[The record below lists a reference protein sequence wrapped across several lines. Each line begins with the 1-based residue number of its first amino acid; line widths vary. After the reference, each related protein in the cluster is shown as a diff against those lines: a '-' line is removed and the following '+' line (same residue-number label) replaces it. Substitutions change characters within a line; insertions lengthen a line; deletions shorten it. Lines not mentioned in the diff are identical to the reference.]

1 MDINI
6 KIPIINTVMIYK
18 QVDFGELNMSEPK
31 ISVIMGIYNCENT
44 LSEAIDSIIA
54 QTYKNWNIVMCD
66 DCSTDGTYNVAKQY
80 VDMYPEKFILL
91 KNDKNMGL
99 NYTLNHC
106 LRYADGDYIAR
117 MDGDDI
123 SYPDRFEKEM
133 DFLFNNPEYS
143 IVSTQMEYFDNY
155 GVFGK
160 SSNYGTPTKENIVMG
175 ITFCHATC
183 IIKKTA
189 YDAVSGYSVSD
200 KLLRVEDYDL
210 WVKMYSA
217 GYKGYNLPQ
226 VLYKM
231 RDDRNAIKR
240 RKFKYRVNE
249 SRVSVSA
256 VRKLN
261 VSKKYYIFALK
272 PIIVGIL
279 PEFIYTFLHKKRLKG
294 NSCL

>member
-1 MDINI
+1 MAINI

-18 QVDFGELNMSEPK
+18 KVDFGELNMSEPK
-31 ISVIMGIYNCENT
+31 ISVIMGIYNCEDT
-44 LSEAIDSIIA
+44 LAEAIDSIIA

-80 VDMYPEKFILL
+80 VDVYPEKFILL

-133 DFLFNNPEYS
+133 DFLLKNPEYS
-143 IVSTQMEYFDNY
+143 IVSTQMEYFDNE

-160 SSNYGTPTKENIVMG
+160 SSNSGEPSQESLVRGTP
-175 ITFCHATC
+175 FCHATC
-183 IIKKTA
+183 IVKKDA
-189 YDAVSGYSVSD
+189 YNSVDGYSVSD
-200 KLLRVEDYDL
+200 KLLRVEDYHL
-210 WVKMYSA
+210 WVKMYA
-217 GYKGYNLPQ
+217 KGYKGYNLPQ
-226 VLYKM
+226 VLYSM

-240 RKFKYRVNE
+240 RKFRYRINE
-249 SRVSVSA
+249 ARVVVYAINSL
-256 VRKLN
+256 KL
-261 VSKKYYIFALK
+261 SKKYLIFAMK
-272 PIIVGIL
+272 PIIVGLL
-279 PEFIYTFLHKKRLKG
+279 PEFVYTMLHKKRLKG
-294 NSCL
+294 N